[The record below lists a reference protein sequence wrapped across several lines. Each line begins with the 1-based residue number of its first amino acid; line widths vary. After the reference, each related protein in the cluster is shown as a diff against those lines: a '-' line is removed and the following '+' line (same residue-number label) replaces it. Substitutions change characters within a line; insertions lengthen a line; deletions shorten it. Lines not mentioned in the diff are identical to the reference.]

1 MEGISF
7 DNMLGEQEIENLFM
21 EPDETT
27 TEEQKVVAS
36 EEEAETGNKENS
48 EKKTTETVDPDDL
61 FEEEEKQPESVGS
74 EKKKEEKEKEG
85 STDDTGGGTSPDNNF
100 YSSIANAMA
109 EDGIFPNLDS
119 EIINKADSA
128 EALSDLIEKEVNA
141 RLDEKQQRVSKA
153 LENGVEPDEIR
164 MYETTLN
171 NINGIKDSDLTAENE
186 KGEQLRY
193 NVIFQDFLNKGY
205 SRERADKL
213 TRRSIDAGTDIEDA
227 KEALQSNKEYFQDK
241 YDKLLQ
247 DAEKEAEQVKAERQK
262 QAAKLKDSIL
272 KDKGLMGDVE
282 ISKEMRQKAFDCISR
297 PIYKNPETGE
307 YMTAVQKYEQE
318 HPVDFIKY
326 VGLVMA
332 LTNDFKDWDS
342 FVKGKVKK
350 ETSKGLKDLEQ
361 KLRGT
366 KLNSDGSMRL
376 VTSVKDD
383 PESYIGH
390 GFRLDI

>member
-1 MEGISF
+1 MEGVSF
-7 DNMLGEQEIENLFM
+7 DNILGEQEIENLFM
-21 EPDETT
+21 EPEEPTPGEQEVETREDKSGDENDDV
-27 TEEQKVVAS
+27 Q
-36 EEEAETGNKENS
+36 N
-48 EKKTTETVDPDDL
+48 KTTETVDPEDL

-74 EKKKEEKEKEG
+74 EKNKEEKEKEG
-85 STDDTGGGTSPDNNF
+85 STDDTGGGTSPNENF

-119 EIINKADSA
+119 ETINKADSA

-164 MYETTLN
+164 MYEVTLN
-171 NINGIKDSDLTAENE
+171 NINSIKDADLTAENE
-186 KGEQLRY
+186 RGEQLRY

-205 SRERADKL
+205 SKERADKL
-213 TRRSIDAGTDIEDA
+213 TKRSIDAGTDIEDA
-227 KEALQSNKEYFQDK
+227 KEALQSNKEFFQSK

-247 DAEKEAEQVKAERQK
+247 DAEKEAEQAKADRQK
-262 QAAKLKDSIL
+262 QAAKLKDSLL
-272 KDKGLMGDVE
+272 KDKGLMGDLE
-282 ISKEMRQKAFDCISR
+282 INKEMRQKAFDCISK

-318 HPVDFIKY
+318 HPVEFIKY

-350 ETSKGLKDLEQ
+350 ETSKGLRDLEQ
-361 KLRGT
+361 KLRGN

-383 PESYIGH
+383 PESYIGR
-390 GFRLDI
+390 GFKLDI

>member
-7 DNMLGEQEIENLFM
+7 DNMLGEQEIDNLFM

-27 TEEQKVVAS
+27 TEEQEVVSS
-36 EEEAETGNKENS
+36 EKEAGIKENS
-48 EKKTTETVDPDDL
+48 EMKTTETVDPEDL

-119 EIINKADSA
+119 ETINKADSA

-186 KGEQLRY
+186 
-193 NVIFQDFLNKGY
+193 
-205 SRERADKL
+205 RE
-213 TRRSIDAGTDIEDA
+213 S
-227 KEALQSNKEYFQDK
+227 S
-241 YDKLLQ
+241 
-247 DAEKEAEQVKAERQK
+247 
-262 QAAKLKDSIL
+262 
-272 KDKGLMGDVE
+272 
-282 ISKEMRQKAFDCISR
+282 
-297 PIYKNPETGE
+297 
-307 YMTAVQKYEQE
+307 
-318 HPVDFIKY
+318 
-326 VGLVMA
+326 
-332 LTNDFKDWDS
+332 
-342 FVKGKVKK
+342 
-350 ETSKGLKDLEQ
+350 
-361 KLRGT
+361 
-366 KLNSDGSMRL
+366 
-376 VTSVKDD
+376 
-383 PESYIGH
+383 
-390 GFRLDI
+390 

>member
-1 MEGISF
+1 MEGVSF
-7 DNMLGEQEIENLFM
+7 DNILGEQEIENLFM
-21 EPDETT
+21 EPEEPTPGEQEVETREDKSGDENDD
-27 TEEQKVVAS
+27 EQ
-36 EEEAETGNKENS
+36 N
-48 EKKTTETVDPDDL
+48 KTTETVDPEDL

-74 EKKKEEKEKEG
+74 EKNKEEKEKEG
-85 STDDTGGGTSPDNNF
+85 STDDTGGGTSPNENF

-119 EIINKADSA
+119 ETINKADSA

-164 MYETTLN
+164 MYEVTLN
-171 NINGIKDSDLTAENE
+171 NINSIKDADLTAENE
-186 KGEQLRY
+186 RGEQLRY

-205 SRERADKL
+205 SKERADKL
-213 TRRSIDAGTDIEDA
+213 TKRSIDAGTDIEDA
-227 KEALQSNKEYFQDK
+227 KEALQSNKEFFQSK

-247 DAEKEAEQVKAERQK
+247 DAEKEAEQAKADRQK
-262 QAAKLKDSIL
+262 QAAKLKDSLL
-272 KDKGLMGDVE
+272 KDKGLMGDLE
-282 ISKEMRQKAFDCISR
+282 INKEMRQKAFDCISK

-318 HPVDFIKY
+318 HPAEFIKY

-350 ETSKGLKDLEQ
+350 ETNKGLRDLEQ
-361 KLRGT
+361 KLRGN

-383 PESYIGH
+383 PESYIGR
-390 GFRLDI
+390 GFKLDI

>member
-1 MEGISF
+1 MEGVSF
-7 DNMLGEQEIENLFM
+7 DNILGEQEIENLFM
-21 EPDETT
+21 EPEETT
-27 TEEQKVVAS
+27 PGEQEV
-36 EEEAETGNKENS
+36 ETREDKSGDENDD
-48 EKKTTETVDPDDL
+48 EQNKTTETVDPEDL

-74 EKKKEEKEKEG
+74 EKNKEEKEKEG
-85 STDDTGGGTSPDNNF
+85 STDDTGGGTSPNENF

-119 EIINKADSA
+119 ETINKADSA

-164 MYETTLN
+164 MYEVTLN
-171 NINGIKDSDLTAENE
+171 NINSIKDADLTAENE
-186 KGEQLRY
+186 RGEQLRY

-205 SRERADKL
+205 SKERADKL
-213 TRRSIDAGTDIEDA
+213 TKRSIDAGTDIEDA
-227 KEALQSNKEYFQDK
+227 KEALQSNKEFFQSK

-247 DAEKEAEQVKAERQK
+247 DAEKEAEQAKADRQK
-262 QAAKLKDSIL
+262 QSAKLKDSLL
-272 KDKGLMGDVE
+272 KDKGLMGDLE
-282 ISKEMRQKAFDCISR
+282 INKEMRQKAFDCISK

-318 HPVDFIKY
+318 HPAEFIKY

-350 ETSKGLKDLEQ
+350 ETSKGLRDLEQ
-361 KLRGT
+361 KLRGN

-383 PESYIGH
+383 PESYIGR
-390 GFRLDI
+390 GFKLDI

>member
-1 MEGISF
+1 MEGVSF
-7 DNMLGEQEIENLFM
+7 DNILGEQEIENLFM
-21 EPDETT
+21 EPEEPTPGEQEVETREDKSGNENDDE
-27 TEEQKVVAS
+27 Q
-36 EEEAETGNKENS
+36 N
-48 EKKTTETVDPDDL
+48 KTTETVDPEDL

-74 EKKKEEKEKEG
+74 EKNKEEKEKEG
-85 STDDTGGGTSPDNNF
+85 STDDTGGGTSPNENF

-119 EIINKADSA
+119 ETINKADSA

-164 MYETTLN
+164 MYEVTLN
-171 NINGIKDSDLTAENE
+171 NINSIKDADLTAENE
-186 KGEQLRY
+186 RGEQLRY

-205 SRERADKL
+205 SKERADKL
-213 TRRSIDAGTDIEDA
+213 TKRSIDAGTDIEDA
-227 KEALQSNKEYFQDK
+227 KEALQSNKEFFQSK

-247 DAEKEAEQVKAERQK
+247 DAEKEAEQAKADRQK
-262 QAAKLKDSIL
+262 QAAKLKDSLL
-272 KDKGLMGDVE
+272 KDKGLMGDLE
-282 ISKEMRQKAFDCISR
+282 INKEMRQKAFDCISK

-318 HPVDFIKY
+318 HPVEFIKY

-350 ETSKGLKDLEQ
+350 ETSKGLRDLEQ
-361 KLRGT
+361 KLRGN

-383 PESYIGH
+383 PESYIGR
-390 GFRLDI
+390 GFKLDI

>member
-1 MEGISF
+1 MEGVSF
-7 DNMLGEQEIENLFM
+7 DNILGEQEIENLFM
-21 EPDETT
+21 EPEETT
-27 TEEQKVVAS
+27 PGEQEV
-36 EEEAETGNKENS
+36 ETRGDKSGDENDD
-48 EKKTTETVDPDDL
+48 EQNKTTETVDPEDL

-74 EKKKEEKEKEG
+74 EKNKEEKEKEG
-85 STDDTGGGTSPDNNF
+85 STDDTGGGTSPNENF

-119 EIINKADSA
+119 ETINKADSA

-164 MYETTLN
+164 MYEVTLN
-171 NINGIKDSDLTAENE
+171 NINSIKDADLTAENE
-186 KGEQLRY
+186 RGEQLRY

-205 SRERADKL
+205 SKERADKL
-213 TRRSIDAGTDIEDA
+213 TKRSIDAGTDIEDA
-227 KEALQSNKEYFQDK
+227 KEALQSNKEFFQSK

-247 DAEKEAEQVKAERQK
+247 DAEKEAEQAKADRQK
-262 QAAKLKDSIL
+262 QAAKLKDSLL
-272 KDKGLMGDVE
+272 KDKGLMGDLE
-282 ISKEMRQKAFDCISR
+282 INKEMRQKAFDCISK

-318 HPVDFIKY
+318 HPEEFIKY

-350 ETSKGLKDLEQ
+350 ETSKGLRDLEQ
-361 KLRGT
+361 KLRGN

-383 PESYIGH
+383 PESYIGR
-390 GFRLDI
+390 GFKLDI